1 MERFGKIRDLL
12 LEDIMIIGPNKDE
25 LIQQAIAAIEQ

>member
-25 LIQQAIAAIEQ
+25 LI